1 MPSDCSIIRSQNSK
15 SIAYDDIDECKSIQ
29 SLLSGI
35 SISYHC
41 SSRSSSPSSEPLSCL
56 YQSALFNKLILDS
69 NRSEGPAIR
78 QRNLR
83 KVSRFK
89 EKAKAKNSNL
99 VYSLMDEHIGN
110 HAQEKATNDIR
121 QTLPRNY
128 LEVSRLQKNSLMV
141 TSQGNQSSVSI
152 SGSISSST
160 LKSKEEKSLDHTSSQ
175 VRNKHT
181 PWEQWIFKKAS
192 ERFRASLK
200 SVQQQSFE
208 DAKKQREQEE
218 ISEKMQKGKLKF
230 KEWIERKNLEAAQRK
245 KMAEIA
251 LIEKNAEETRKKALQ
266 VYNCVQLIYSIF
278 PFESKFLICLFLC
291 KA

>member
-1 MPSDCSIIRSQNSK
+1 MMILMNANQFKVSFLVFRFLITAPRGHHRPVPNVHQIFILF
-15 SIAYDDIDECKSIQ
+15 
-29 SLLSGI
+29 LLA
-35 SISYHC
+35 
-41 SSRSSSPSSEPLSCL
+41 LSCL